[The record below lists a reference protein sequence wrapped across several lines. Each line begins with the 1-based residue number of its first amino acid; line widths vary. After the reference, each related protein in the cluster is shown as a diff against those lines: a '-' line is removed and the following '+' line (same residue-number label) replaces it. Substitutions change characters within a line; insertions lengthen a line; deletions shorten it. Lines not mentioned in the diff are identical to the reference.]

1 MGEDLG
7 SMLERDF
14 GVSDIAK
21 SKKISGIFFGY
32 KRFTK
37 IKLQT
42 LPNHFNFNKTLS
54 IKHFPLRRLTCWFNK
69 GEVNGTVNKSM
80 VFQ

>member
-7 SMLERDF
+7 SMLERGF

-21 SKKISGIFFGY
+21 SKKSGGIFKSY
-32 KRFTK
+32 KLYLT
-37 IKLQT
+37 T
-42 LPNHFNFNKTLS
+42 LIS

-69 GEVNGTVNKSM
+69 GEVN
-80 VFQ
+80 